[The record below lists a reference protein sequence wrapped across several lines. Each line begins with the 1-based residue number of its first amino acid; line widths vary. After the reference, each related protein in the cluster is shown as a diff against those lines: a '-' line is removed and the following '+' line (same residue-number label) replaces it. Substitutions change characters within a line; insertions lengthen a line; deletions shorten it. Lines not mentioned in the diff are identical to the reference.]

1 MLYNSLL
8 LFLLTACFNSAR
20 GKTMNDDQRWWRL
33 LEASCALRR
42 TPARRVVSEVYPNF
56 RILDPD
62 DLPTR
67 AVFEFLRELLA
78 ALEPRRCC
86 Y

>member
-1 MLYNSLL
+1 MS
-8 LFLLTACFNSAR
+8 
-20 GKTMNDDQRWWRL
+20 DDQRWWRL
-33 LEASCALRR
+33 LEASYALRR

-78 ALEPRRCC
+78 VLEPGTRERQMQGLLADRD
-86 Y
+86 